1 MRIRTHRRFVA
12 RCSLIAIA
20 AAAPLGIGAPVLAQ
34 SLPAAQTPPVVPPSL
49 DPSRIRENL
58 TRPAPPKTAPRI
70 TLPGPKEQ
78 LPPEKAEAAKFTFR
92 ALKIEGA
99 HAIPEEELRKA
110 WPHQVGAT
118 SSAADIFRFAEAITA
133 AYRRAGYA
141 LSFAIVPAQ
150 DIDDGSFTVRVI
162 EGFVERVDVTGDA
175 GPQVRAHVAAITR
188 RLEGNGPLRTVD
200 LERALLL
207 ANDVP
212 GVTASAVLSPAAT
225 EGGSVL
231 TISVAHDPATVGFTY
246 NNLLPASLGRHSGE
260 ISAELRGLV
269 TGADLLRISGQ
280 HSLNGSTYGS
290 ASGEYAT
297 GIGAS
302 GLRLGVSGLYS
313 RMKPDDATLAAVDYK
328 GNTVTARLTA
338 DYPLIRS
345 RDRTVR
351 LGMAVALNNVGSDI
365 LAQRLFDDRL
375 RTVDLWTSYDLVDA
389 GNGVTSVTATVSKG
403 LSVMG
408 ARGNSRA
415 NGRADFTTLSVD
427 IQHNR
432 PLGTASGGRVS
443 VAIDT
448 HAQAAVGGG
457 GLLSPTECSYG
468 GSRFGRAFDAG
479 VFTGDHCA
487 MGSATV
493 HWARPVGPGMV
504 DLYLFADGG
513 TARQKGALEAG
524 QKRVVWG
531 AAAGGGAAMQVSRII
546 NGFVELGRQVSLSDG
561 STRNG
566 LRVRGGLT
574 VRF

>member
-1 MRIRTHRRFVA
+1 MRIRTQKRLVA
-12 RCSLIAIA
+12 RCSLVAMA
-20 AAAPLGIGAPVLAQ
+20 AATSLGAGAPVLAQ
-34 SLPAAQTPPVVPPSL
+34 SVPAVPPSL

-58 TRPAPPKTAPRI
+58 ERPAPPKTAPRI

-78 LPPEKAEAAKFTFR
+78 LPPEKAEAAKFVFR
-92 ALKIEGA
+92 GLTIEGA
-99 HAIPEEELRKA
+99 HAIPADALRKA
-110 WPHQVGAT
+110 WPHQVGETA
-118 SSAADIFRFAEAITA
+118 SAADVFRFAEAITT

-150 DIDDGSFTVRVI
+150 DIENGSFTVRMI
-162 EGFVERVDVTGDA
+162 EGFVQRVDVTGGASDR
-175 GPQVRAHVAAITR
+175 VRAHVAAITR
-188 RLEGNGPLRTVD
+188 RLQGAAPLRTID

-212 GVTASAVLSPAAT
+212 GVTASAVLSPATA

-231 TISVAHDPATVGFTY
+231 TITVAHDPATVALTY
-246 NNLLPASLGRHSGE
+246 NNLLPASLGRHSSE
-260 ISAELRGLV
+260 ISVELRGFV
-269 TGADLLRISGQ
+269 TGSDLLRIGGQ

-297 GIGAS
+297 GIGS
-302 GLRLGVSGLYS
+302 DGLRVGVSGLYS
-313 RMKPDDATLAAVDYK
+313 RLKPDDAVLASVDYK
-328 GNTVTARLTA
+328 GDTVSARLTA

-345 RDRTVR
+345 RDRTWRV
-351 LGMAVALNNVGSDI
+351 GAAVGLNNVGSDI

-375 RTVDLWTSYDLVDA
+375 RTVDLWTSYDLVDG
-389 GNGVTSVTATVSKG
+389 GNGVTSVTGTVSKG

-415 NGRADFTTLSVD
+415 NGRADFTVLSLDV
-427 IQHNR
+427 QHNR
-432 PLGTASGGRVS
+432 PLGTAADGRIS
-443 VAIDT
+443 IAIDT
-448 HAQAAVGGG
+448 HAQTAVGSG

-493 HWARPVGPGMV
+493 HWVRPLEPAVL

-513 TARQKGALEAG
+513 TARQKGSLEAG

-531 AAAGGGAAMQVSRII
+531 ASAGAGAAAQLGKII
-546 NGFVELGRQVSLSDG
+546 NGFIEAGRQVSLSDG
-561 STRNG
+561 TTRNG